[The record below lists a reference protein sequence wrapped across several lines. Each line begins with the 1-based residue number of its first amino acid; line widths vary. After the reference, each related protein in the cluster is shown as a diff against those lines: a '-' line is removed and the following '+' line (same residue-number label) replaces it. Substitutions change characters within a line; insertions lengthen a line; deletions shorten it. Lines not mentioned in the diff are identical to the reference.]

1 MRPLDTLLPL
11 LCVAAGFIAALAVFQ
26 LRIWRGHPIEDA
38 EVAERPASVLLGRYL
53 RHYMMWVLSPVE
65 RALARLRVAP
75 STITFAS
82 LLAAIGSA
90 ACLSRGRF
98 GAGGWLYLVT
108 GMLDILDGRVARRT
122 GRVTAAG
129 AYFDSV
135 IDRYAELL
143 VFSGLAVYYR
153 TTWVLAVVL
162 CAAIGSMMVS
172 YARARGEALGVD
184 VKIGMMQRPERL
196 FYLGLLLA
204 HSPLWEAMWPTRA
217 GLPMHPPAIAALA
230 LLGLSANVTAL
241 RRIVHTMRVLDHRA
255 QPARPEEPEGS
266 EARSGPR
273 LPGRVE
279 EGMLPAR

>member
-11 LCVAAGFIAALAVFQ
+11 LCVGAFFVGALVVFQ
-26 LRIWRGHPIEDA
+26 LRIWRGHPTEDA

-53 RHYMMWVLSPVE
+53 RHYMMWVLSPAE
-65 RALARLRVAP
+65 RALARLGVSP
-75 STITFAS
+75 SAITFAS
-82 LLAAIGSA
+82 LLTAVASA
-90 ACLSRGRF
+90 MCLSRGRF

-143 VFSGLAVYYR
+143 VFSGLAFYYR
-153 TTWVLAVVL
+153 SSWVLAVVL

-172 YARARGEALGVD
+172 YARARGESLGVD
-184 VKIGMMQRPERL
+184 VKIGTMQRPERL

-204 HSPLWEAMWPTRA
+204 HSPLWEAAWPTHT
-217 GLPMHPPAIAALA
+217 GHPLHPPAVLALA
-230 LLGLSANVTAL
+230 LLGLSANVTAV
-241 RRIVHTMRVLDHRA
+241 RRIVHTMRVLDAREPPTRSEGA
-255 QPARPEEPEGS
+255 PAAGE
-266 EARSGPR
+266 RSAPR